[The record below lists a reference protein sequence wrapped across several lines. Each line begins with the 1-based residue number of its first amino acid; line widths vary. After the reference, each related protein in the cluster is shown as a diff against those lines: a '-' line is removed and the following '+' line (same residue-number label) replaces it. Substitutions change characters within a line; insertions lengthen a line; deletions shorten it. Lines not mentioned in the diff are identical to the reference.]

1 MDVDRDLQ
9 EHVVF
14 HLSGRRAGARLESIE
29 GLRLRPALMARFHDL
44 TRLRYDYPVVL
55 VERGDGECLCSL
67 SGVMNALLTD
77 VAPRGIEGERM
88 RRNVLRLEREIRV
101 LLGKGMTG
109 TLSMLWTR
117 VARELVAKG
126 GTEVEADLSRA
137 RSSLRID
144 GEVVDCD
151 TAAAE
156 RLVAHVWRIVQEAK
170 QRKMRRAIESLA
182 VRLSDLVKA
191 DYLRSETGRRASVLR
206 AGIGAPHQE
215 LFDFDA
221 MARLLAKPSG
231 KSALP
236 ESRRRRIEA
245 TLRVLRAQRFFAAE
259 GAHPFRYDDV
269 ASALGAFRERLP
281 EMAELVK
288 AISVA
293 ELEVEGRYLE
303 AKHDPIF
310 ASFDQASLGPQ
321 ELALFPDYLVCV
333 DRRDGD
339 PATQGQLIT
348 ALAEG
353 APLKVLVEVGDLLND
368 PALGDEHL
376 SVGAQLARS
385 AASLNDVFVLQ
396 SASSNLCRMREKLVA
411 AMKYP
416 GAALI
421 SVFSGAATAAGS
433 MRPYLVA
440 AAAMQSRAFPA
451 FTCDPTA
458 GAAWVERF
466 SLEGNP
472 QPERP
477 WPVDDFAYADGAM
490 QRVEEQL
497 AFTFLDFAA
506 CDARYARHFARVP
519 PERWNGS
526 LVTAADWLAEA
537 GRGAPE
543 RVPCI
548 YAIDDESRLHKLIVD
563 EKLVHAAR
571 RCAEAWRWLQE
582 IEGRKRVAAE
592 VAAPPAAPVPE
603 TAAPAT
609 PAVPADSSEDEHRPD
624 DPYIETAR
632 CTSCNECM
640 QINNAMF
647 AYDANQQAYVAD
659 AAAGTYAQLVE
670 AAESCQV
677 AIIHPGKPR
686 NPDEP
691 GLDELVKR
699 AAAFL

>member
-29 GLRLRPALMARFHDL
+29 ELRLRPALMARFHNL

-55 VERGDGECLCSL
+55 VDRADAECLCTL
-67 SGVMNALLTD
+67 SGVMNALLND

-88 RRNVLRLEREIRV
+88 RRNVLRLEREIRI
-101 LLGKGMTG
+101 LLGKGMSG
-109 TLSMLWTR
+109 TLSMFWTH
-117 VARELVAKG
+117 VARELVSKG
-126 GTEVEADLSRA
+126 GTEVEADLARA
-137 RSSLRID
+137 RTALRID

-151 TAAAE
+151 PTAAE
-156 RLVAHVWRIVQEAK
+156 RLVTHAWRTVQEAK
-170 QRKMRRAIESLA
+170 LRKMRRAIETLA

-206 AGIGAPHQE
+206 AGIGAPHQD

-245 TLRVLRAQRFFAAE
+245 TLTVLRTQRFFATD
-259 GAHPFRYDDV
+259 GSHPFRYDDV

-288 AISVA
+288 AIAVA

-303 AKHDPIF
+303 SKHDPIF
-310 ASFDQASLGPQ
+310 VSFDQSSLGPQ
-321 ELALFPDYLVCV
+321 DLALFPDYLVCV
-333 DRRDGD
+333 SGRDGD
-339 PATQGQLIT
+339 PAMQGQLIT

-353 APLKVLVEVGDLLND
+353 APLKVLVEVGDLLNE
-368 PALGDEHL
+368 PALGDGHL
-376 SVGAQLARS
+376 SIGAQLARS
-385 AASLNDVFVLQ
+385 ATSLNDVFVLQ
-396 SASSNLCRMREKLVA
+396 SASSNLYRMREKLVA

-421 SVFSGAATAAGS
+421 SVFSGAAPGAGS
-433 MRPYLVA
+433 MRPYLLA

-458 GAAWVERF
+458 GADWVERF

-477 WPVDDFAYADGAM
+477 WPVDDFVYADGSM
-490 QRVEEQL
+490 QRVDEQL
-497 AFTFLDFAA
+497 AFTFVDFAA

-526 LVTAADWLAEA
+526 MVFAADWLAEA
-537 GRGAPE
+537 DRAAPE

-582 IEGRKRVAAE
+582 IEGRKRATATVAA
-592 VAAPPAAPVPE
+592 VPAAPVVE
-603 TAAPAT
+603 IAALDT
-609 PAVPADSSEDEHRPD
+609 PAVPGESPQDEHRSD

-632 CTSCNECM
+632 CTSCNECV

-647 AYDANQQAYVAD
+647 AYDANQQAYVANAD
-659 AAAGTYAQLVE
+659 AGTYAQLVE

-686 NPDEP
+686 NPNEP

-699 AAAFL
+699 AAVFL